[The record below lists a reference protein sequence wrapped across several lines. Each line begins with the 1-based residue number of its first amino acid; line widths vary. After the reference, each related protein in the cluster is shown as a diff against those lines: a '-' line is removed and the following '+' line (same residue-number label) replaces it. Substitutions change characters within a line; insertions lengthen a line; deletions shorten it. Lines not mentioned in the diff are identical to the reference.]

1 MRKISLFIAS
11 SLDGYIARESGEID
25 WLFTDQ
31 DYGYTEFIAEVDT
44 LIMGNKTYQ
53 QVLGFGEYPYSDK
66 EVFVLSKT
74 LQGET
79 ENKAKFVNADW
90 QGFINDLRHS
100 SGGVIWLVGGGK
112 TIHYFLKHGFIDE
125 LILSIHP
132 IILGSGIP
140 LFVNDSSIETV
151 LDFKDVKNYNSG
163 LVQISYAL
171 QKQVN

>member
-11 SLDGYIARESGEID
+11 SLDGYIARNSGEID

-74 LQGET
+74 LQGEA
-79 ENKAKFVNADW
+79 ENKAKFVSDDW
-90 QGFINDLRHS
+90 QDFIKSLRQS
-100 SGGVIWLVGGGK
+100 NGGVIWLVGGGQ

-140 LFVNDSSIETV
+140 LIVNDPSIETK
-151 LDFKDVKNYNSG
+151 LNLKEVKNYNSG
-163 LVQISYAL
+163 LVQLSYDVKTKA
-171 QKQVN
+171 N